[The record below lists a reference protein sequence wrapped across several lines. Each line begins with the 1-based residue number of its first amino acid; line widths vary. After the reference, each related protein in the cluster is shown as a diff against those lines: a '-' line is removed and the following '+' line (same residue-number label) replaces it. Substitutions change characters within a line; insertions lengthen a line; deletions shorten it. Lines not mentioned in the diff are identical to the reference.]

1 MTMKG
6 FLRILSVVALVLVVG
21 RVPVFAGGQ
30 LYLIAPNAPFW
41 ADDQFPVPY
50 NINPQSAIG
59 YVAGDDP
66 AQQFADAVV
75 SAFTTWSSIP
85 TSRITF
91 ARGPDSSDLLD
102 TDPNDGVNLIVFHN
116 SAIVQGI
123 EIPLP
128 AGVLGITNTV
138 FDFDTG
144 RMQGAAITLNTDPL
158 PDNPDPDWSTS
169 GEPGSV
175 DIEATVLHEAGHFQ
189 GMCHSAVRNDVN
201 GDLVGRPSHAAVMFP
216 FLAHDVMDGR
226 TPDADDI
233 AWQGFIYPASS
244 YASTFGTI
252 EGDVPFGSTM
262 LGCGQPK
269 GANGAHVV
277 ARDLDDLVGGQPRMI
292 VGTYSYT
299 ADGSLGRYK
308 IPGLPAGNYGVWI
321 EPLDGSPVSALQINS
336 RIQFTTSTKF
346 PEDWYSGDSE
356 SGTET
361 DPGNPSSAVE
371 VPVSVGSTTSGIDVI
386 IENSVPA
393 GCMIRTGNGKAQSG
407 GLAGLAASAIF
418 LLPLAFIVV
427 MKRRY
432 AAKA

>member
-1 MTMKG
+1 MKKI
-6 FLRILSVVALVLVVG
+6 RINVCLVTILAAIAPVT
-21 RVPVFAGGQ
+21 VFAGGQ
-30 LYLIAPNAPFW
+30 LYLISPNPPFW
-41 ADDQFPVPY
+41 SDDDFPVPY
-50 NINPQSAIG
+50 NINPQSAVG
-59 YVAGDDP
+59 YIDGSDP
-66 AQQFADAVV
+66 AQQFVDAVV
-75 SAFTTWSSIP
+75 GAFTTWSTIP

-91 ARGPDSSDLLD
+91 ARGPDTTDLLD
-102 TDPNDGVNLIVFHN
+102 TDPSDGVNLIVFHT

-138 FDFDTG
+138 FDFNTG
-144 RMQGAAITLNTDPL
+144 QMQGAAITLNTDPL

-175 DIEATVLHEAGHFQ
+175 DVEATVLHEAGHFQ
-189 GMCHSAVRNDVN
+189 GMCHSVVRNDVN

-233 AWQGFIYPASS
+233 AWQGYIYPSSS
-244 YASTFGTI
+244 YGTTFGTI

-277 ARDLDDLVGGQPRMI
+277 ARDLNDLVGGQPRMI

-299 ADGSLGRYK
+299 ADGKLGRYR
-308 IPGLPAGNYGVWI
+308 IPGLLPGNYGVWI
-321 EPLDGSPVSALQINS
+321 EPLDGSPVAALQINS
-336 RIQFTTSTKF
+336 RIQFTTHTKF
-346 PEDWYSGDSE
+346 PEDWYSGGSE

-361 DPGNPSSAVE
+361 DPGSPSTAVE
-371 VPVSVGSTTSGIDVI
+371 VSVSAGSTTSGIDVI

-393 GCMIRTGNGKAQSG
+393 GCMIRAGNQHGQS
-407 GLAGLAASAIF
+407 AVRDALAASVIF
-418 LLPLAFIVV
+418 LLPITVIAVL
-427 MKRRY
+427 KRSY
-432 AAKA
+432 ACRR